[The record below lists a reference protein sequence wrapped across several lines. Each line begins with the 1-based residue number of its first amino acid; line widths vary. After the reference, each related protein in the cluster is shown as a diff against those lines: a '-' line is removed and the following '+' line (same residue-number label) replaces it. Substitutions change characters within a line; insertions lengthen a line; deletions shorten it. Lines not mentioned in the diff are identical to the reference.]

1 MKVLGVRRWPLRR
14 LTKMPKIHTLYR
26 EQTIATD
33 LDTAWDF
40 ISRPENL
47 NEITPEDMHFEIVSD
62 VPERMR
68 NGLIIEYR
76 IGIPLLGKQLW
87 LSELK
92 HIREHH
98 SFVDEQ
104 RIGPYHLWYHYHEI
118 TETSEGIRFIDR
130 VHYSLPFGP
139 LGSVAHQFY
148 VKGQLR
154 HIFDYRKV
162 AMERIFTK

>member
-1 MKVLGVRRWPLRR
+1 
-14 LTKMPKIHTLYR
+14 MPKIHTLYR

-47 NEITPEDMHFEIVSD
+47 NEITPDDMHFQIVSD

-68 NGLIIEYR
+68 DGLIIEYR
-76 IGIPLLGKQLW
+76 IGIPLLGKQVW

-92 HIREHH
+92 HIREKH

-104 RIGPYHLWYHYHEI
+104 RIGPYRLWYHYHEI
-118 TETSEGIRFIDR
+118 TETAEGIRFVDR
-130 VHYSLPFGP
+130 VHYALPCGPFG
-139 LGSVAHQFY
+139 GIAHQLY